1 MKLPKPDFRKSMAVR
16 SLVIA
21 LMALASVLG
30 ADRGVRDKEL
40 LRRYIEGKKE
50 QLREITGRVRR
61 GETVTAIFRKYNLKI
76 DDLFRMREAA
86 AGVHRLRNIVEGR
99 PYRILV
105 DPDNSVVSL
114 AYHINNEEMLRIV
127 RLPPGYYA
135 DRIAIECDRQI
146 PER

>member
-1 MKLPKPDFRKSMAVR
+1 
-16 SLVIA
+16 
-21 LMALASVLG
+21 
-30 ADRGVRDKEL
+30 
-40 LRRYIEGKKE
+40 
-50 QLREITGRVRR
+50 
-61 GETVTAIFRKYNLKI
+61 
-76 DDLFRMREAA
+76 MREAA

-114 AYHINNEEMLRIV
+114 AYHINNEEVLRIV